1 MSFQENQSD
10 SGDGFDGDG
19 EAIGSVISPQHS
31 LQHAPT
37 RHEPHKL
44 STGPAGI
51 KSDSTR
57 NTQVTTTAGIT
68 PSVPVKP
75 TEYIPGNENGPI
87 LIDTLSGRN
96 ELVNVSNINR
106 EVPNLFP
113 IIGVPKGIPAGIA
126 IPPAVPLDL
135 PTLGGNKNQKRLQVE
150 KFQQQSMTFRRQ
162 PATSTN
168 QSVPLQ
174 QQFISHDRSDLPLE
188 LSDPQ
193 SIIHI
198 SSQFYHAGDYGMM
211 IKSLEVL
218 DRHLVL
224 SEEIEM
230 AREFGQGLAHFKKYQ
245 CNIAKKFFN
254 NLLEISVKHQSAGDH
269 ALASIYLGEIELYYD
284 NHEIAV
290 KHFTVAVSEY
300 QIDNVAKL
308 FEITVMS
315 KSAVLVK
322 KGSCHRA
329 LSQIR
334 EAISAFKM
342 AKQDAELHQ
351 YNSTGEMLKEAKQDE
366 MGAVAALGNILQSV
380 GDYEQSYECYSDSLK
395 LAKELG
401 DRVSEGWAHGNLG
414 NALLGL
420 DRNDKALDH
429 LTIAYNMSA
438 KYECHPLAVG
448 RAVSNLGNAYQSMGS
463 LRKAK
468 EYYEIAL
475 GHAIYGS
482 DQQGQSR
489 ACGNIGNI
497 YMAMKEPV
505 KAVHYY
511 TEALRLSSDRSTK
524 TTGYHNRGCA
534 RFEVAECIM
543 QGKKP
548 KELVRS
554 STRDSVYRT
563 LTIKLTDE
571 VITTHPVQE
580 TSLDYS
586 AHSVSESEEMIE
598 QVVATPSPVSGKS
611 LDIGTSEEVTRL
623 TEALPFYETA
633 KADLIEAVEAH
644 ERGTQNV
651 KGSHES
657 LNLSTLLFENN
668 SKSFYKLQETSVET
682 GRVHLRLS
690 ELGIMD
696 SESQEFKQALV
707 FAEQARARTLGE
719 LMLQKKRASC
729 SDLLAVSTPLGLCD
743 IFKTVE
749 KQKMPAVFLSYCL
762 SKLLMW
768 VLIPINGEVKMRCN
782 TIQLRNEEFDNSSF
796 ELYIRYNLLQFLNQN
811 EVHIFQR
818 CAYEQESPFTVLYDV
833 IAKKIMEAFESL
845 GASKVTEFIVIPD
858 SVTHLMPFSPL
869 INKQNWEFLGD
880 RFRIRIVP
888 SFLTQLIMSV
898 TGNPIVEVPGDKSD
912 FVVVGNP
919 NIPPF
924 ELDSVQWNLGRLPY
938 AEKEAV
944 SVANIVGTTAVLR
957 EQATKQ
963 SVLYRLRSGKIIHLA
978 THGSAIAG
986 FLAFASSFPVP
997 KSGIVNSEHIL
1008 IFPKEIETLNI
1019 SPALVVLSSCDSGRG
1034 QVKAEGVIGMARAF
1048 LSAGAQSVLVSLW
1061 RVPDE
1066 SAHIFMQYFYQF
1078 LVNGLPSFHALQR
1091 SMQSLRCFHKYSHFV
1106 HWSGF
1111 QIIGKEITLHKS
1123 SNSQFPILKMI
1134 GEASIFPR
1142 QSVKEIGEGLLSG
1155 KTKSL
1160 SNVQLLVGTPG
1171 NEPEECARDFVKT
1184 YYQYYPCGV
1193 YWYNVSDELTLETCV
1208 KVAMETPL
1216 GGGIYREQ
1224 KESFD
1229 KLPDISTPTLQTLK
1243 NNEPAS
1249 REEKKLIVLHDF
1261 VSLDTCGYVMN
1272 QLQETSTDII
1282 IVSYDFLF
1290 KNNIVTEVEKHLSRG
1305 CNLIDVTNL
1314 HTINIKQRM
1323 VYALL
1328 EKDTFSVRDSDHVVF
1343 TLLSEYSRG
1352 SATIIHLLTSLMKN
1366 SDDSRTG
1373 FNLVKQQLKLH
1384 IGHKKYLEASQNS
1397 KSSVSRS
1404 QHSTI
1409 HMFIND
1415 LIRSDHFS
1423 LPAQHL
1429 LYCLA
1434 IVGSLPLPQ
1443 FFINE
1448 LDSVITTAV
1457 TTKEDKR
1464 MQRLH
1469 GFVSKS
1475 LVEQL
1480 VRGGCIRMF
1489 PYPITYHKE
1498 FDPETMHKS
1507 LQLLF
1512 IPKLICSSIESEMDA
1527 ADKAVCIM
1535 CLLHA
1540 LENILTDQSTVRI
1553 NMVHLHYLLVLCNK
1567 LFDVCVAHHPTLG
1580 DSFVIEC
1587 VKLQLRLVYRIS
1599 DINI

>member
-10 SGDGFDGDG
+10 SGDGFGGDG
-19 EAIGSVISPQHS
+19 EAIGSIISPQHS

-37 RHEPHKL
+37 QHEPHKL
-44 STGPAGI
+44 STGPAGMR
-51 KSDSTR
+51 SDRTKK
-57 NTQVTTTAGIT
+57 TQEATTAGIT

-96 ELVNVSNINR
+96 ELVNASNINR

-135 PTLGGNKNQKRLQVE
+135 PTLGGNKKQKRLQVE
-150 KFQQQSMTFRRQ
+150 IFQQQNSTSRRQ
-162 PATSTN
+162 HTTTIN
-168 QSVPLQ
+168 QSIPLQ

-193 SIIHI
+193 NIIHI

-218 DRHLVL
+218 DRH
-224 SEEIEM
+224 
-230 AREFGQGLAHFKKYQ
+230 
-245 CNIAKKFFN
+245 
-254 NLLEISVKHQSAGDH
+254 
-269 ALASIYLGEIELYYD
+269 
-284 NHEIAV
+284 
-290 KHFTVAVSEY
+290 
-300 QIDNVAKL
+300 
-308 FEITVMS
+308 
-315 KSAVLVK
+315 
-322 KGSCHRA
+322 
-329 LSQIR
+329 
-334 EAISAFKM
+334 
-342 AKQDAELHQ
+342 
-351 YNSTGEMLKEAKQDE
+351 
-366 MGAVAALGNILQSV
+366 
-380 GDYEQSYECYSDSLK
+380 
-395 LAKELG
+395 
-401 DRVSEGWAHGNLG
+401 
-414 NALLGL
+414 
-420 DRNDKALDH
+420 
-429 LTIAYNMSA
+429 NMSA

-497 YMAMKEPV
+497 YMTMKEPV

-511 TEALRLSSDRSTK
+511 TETLRLSSDRSTK

-598 QVVATPSPVSGKS
+598 QVVATPSTVSGES
-611 LDIGTSEEVTRL
+611 LDIVTSEEVTRL

-633 KADLIEAVEAH
+633 KANLIEAVEAH
-644 ERGTQNV
+644 ERGIQNV

-668 SKSFYKLQETSVET
+668 SKSFYKLQETSVEI

-719 LMLQKKRASC
+719 LLLQKKRASC
-729 SDLLAVSTPLGLCD
+729 SDLLAVSTPLGLSD

-782 TIQLRNEEFDNSSF
+782 TIQLRNEDFDNSSF

-833 IAKKIMEAFESL
+833 IARRIMEAFESL

-978 THGSAIAG
+978 AHGSANAG

-1048 LSAGAQSVLVSLW
+1048 LSVGAQSVLVSLW

-1155 KTKSL
+1155 KTKGL
-1160 SNVQLLVGTPG
+1160 SNVQV
-1171 NEPEECARDFVKT
+1171 C
-1184 YYQYYPCGV
+1184 Y
-1193 YWYNVSDELTLETCV
+1193 
-1208 KVAMETPL
+1208 
-1216 GGGIYREQ
+1216 
-1224 KESFD
+1224 
-1229 KLPDISTPTLQTLK
+1229 
-1243 NNEPAS
+1243 
-1249 REEKKLIVLHDF
+1249 HD
-1261 VSLDTCGYVMN
+1261 
-1272 QLQETSTDII
+1272 Q
-1282 IVSYDFLF
+1282 
-1290 KNNIVTEVEKHLSRG
+1290 
-1305 CNLIDVTNL
+1305 
-1314 HTINIKQRM
+1314 
-1323 VYALL
+1323 
-1328 EKDTFSVRDSDHVVF
+1328 
-1343 TLLSEYSRG
+1343 
-1352 SATIIHLLTSLMKN
+1352 
-1366 SDDSRTG
+1366 
-1373 FNLVKQQLKLH
+1373 
-1384 IGHKKYLEASQNS
+1384 
-1397 KSSVSRS
+1397 
-1404 QHSTI
+1404 
-1409 HMFIND
+1409 
-1415 LIRSDHFS
+1415 
-1423 LPAQHL
+1423 
-1429 LYCLA
+1429 
-1434 IVGSLPLPQ
+1434 
-1443 FFINE
+1443 
-1448 LDSVITTAV
+1448 
-1457 TTKEDKR
+1457 
-1464 MQRLH
+1464 
-1469 GFVSKS
+1469 
-1475 LVEQL
+1475 
-1480 VRGGCIRMF
+1480 
-1489 PYPITYHKE
+1489 
-1498 FDPETMHKS
+1498 
-1507 LQLLF
+1507 
-1512 IPKLICSSIESEMDA
+1512 
-1527 ADKAVCIM
+1527 
-1535 CLLHA
+1535 
-1540 LENILTDQSTVRI
+1540 
-1553 NMVHLHYLLVLCNK
+1553 
-1567 LFDVCVAHHPTLG
+1567 
-1580 DSFVIEC
+1580 
-1587 VKLQLRLVYRIS
+1587 
-1599 DINI
+1599 